1 MTILERLTRPHFLLA
16 PLALSLALFAP
27 RAGQAQSLPQASD
40 PMLAARTLGNPLAAV
55 TVYEMSDFQ
64 CPWCRR
70 HVMETWP
77 ILQREYVTTGKVRWV
92 FINFPLTQLHP
103 NAEAAAEFAMCAAK
117 SGGFWK
123 VHDLLYQ
130 YQDKWAPLKDPAP
143 FLLTLADSAKLSRKD
158 VQACLASGV
167 MRDIVRADA
176 EGASKAGAAS
186 TPSFF
191 LEGGI
196 LPGFQPP
203 ERWRPILDSIIASKK
218 PK

>member
-1 MTILERLTRPHFLLA
+1 MKILARLVRLDSSLV
-16 PLALSLALFAP
+16 PLALSLALAAAP
-27 RAGQAQSLPQASD
+27 PAQAQALPHTPD
-40 PMLAARTLGNPLAAV
+40 PMLPARTVGSPNAPV

-70 HVMETWP
+70 HALETWP
-77 ILQREYVTTGKVRWV
+77 VLQREYVNTGKVRWV

-143 FLLTLADSAKLSRKD
+143 FLLSLADSAKLSRKD
-158 VQACLASGV
+158 VQACLASGA
-167 MRDIVRADA
+167 MRDIVKADA
-176 EGASKAGAAS
+176 EGAVRAGAGS
-186 TPSFF
+186 TPSFY
-191 LEGGI
+191 LEAGM

-203 ERWRPILDSIIASKK
+203 ERWRPILDSIYASKK
-218 PK
+218 K